1 MLCHIRI
8 SDTKLTSTL
17 SHQERTQQQTHSAD
31 RKNPLRSV
39 RVKHRPNL
47 HSAEEAQKHID
58 REDPSDGL
66 LAIARELVVAEI
78 GMEDS
83 NRIHISEA
91 SSHAAEGAE
100 DHEPGSQAA
109 LGVLDVILF
118 LAGGRDGHEVAIIV
132 ARVMAE
138 SFFFI
143 SGCCCSGRGTGGTR
157 LEWRA

>member
-100 DHEPGSQAA
+100 DHEPGPQAA
-109 LGVLDVILF
+109 LGVLDVVLILCSGATI
-118 LAGGRDGHEVAIIV
+118 AGVVA
-132 ARVMAE
+132 E
-138 SFFFI
+138 GPFFI
-143 SGCCCSGRGTGGTR
+143 FGRIGLGTGGTR